1 MYSVALGSYVVAM
14 GYRLAMIGGE
24 SGSVDR
30 AVFTLRAKMPKVFG
44 AALGS
49 GFSTLFAAA
58 SVVYIKID
66 EYSVSV
72 PTTLIF
78 ILAFLA
84 MSAELYST
92 SVQMHLGPDETV
104 EDGKVRLPGRGG
116 KYVDLGNI
124 ELPSSLERA
133 GLNAEGRR
141 GLA

>member
-14 GYRLAMIGGE
+14 GYRLAMIGGA

-49 GFSTLFAAA
+49 GVATLFAAA
-58 SVVYIKID
+58 SVVFIKID
-66 EYSVSV
+66 EYAVAV

-78 ILAFLA
+78 VGTFFA
-84 MSAELYST
+84 MAAELYST
-92 SVQMHLGPDETV
+92 SVQMQLGPEETI
-104 EDGKVRLPGRGG
+104 EDGRVRLPGRGG

-133 GLNAEGRR
+133 GLNAEGR
-141 GLA
+141 GA